1 MKNLYYGISDLYIQD
16 YVNEKGLTIVYSPD
30 ESTFRI
36 YFSLENE
43 FLSSALQNSRD
54 LFTKKIVLS
63 NFSIN
68 LPLGKIESEKI
79 ESMYIKSYNPGRM
92 SVFDGVL
99 KKNLNVFNNEAGV
112 SYFTLSIKEQFQ
124 TFNFLSIKKEKFSN
138 EVWYKGN
145 IIKNYMKSFLVNK
158 DNLIVRADND
168 SVIFSSDVDLSEY
181 ISTFNYTWSIIQ
193 GQNISLFAILKKD
206 KIDLYFNSMYSKNGV
221 GKLYTKFDDIDEI
234 FMGTLKYISNLDKSD
249 SDKFFRYLDLYLEA
263 KSNSSDLNYKI
274 FFIFL
279 IYELIKGES
288 AEDENADQI
297 VSNELG
303 ITKREAA
310 LIRFTRNRYIHH
322 GADLGKAI
330 IWAKTKAEGKYD
342 SDKDSFYIDENDL
355 VSTSVCFYFQ
365 CIILFENFLKKRI
378 KINSKLNDYSYFIN
392 LKSS

>member
-99 KKNLNVFNNEAGV
+99 NKNLNVFNNEAGV

-193 GQNISLFAILKKD
+193 GQNISLFAILKK
-206 KIDLYFNSMYSKNGV
+206 
-221 GKLYTKFDDIDEI
+221 
-234 FMGTLKYISNLDKSD
+234 
-249 SDKFFRYLDLYLEA
+249 R
-263 KSNSSDLNYKI
+263 
-274 FFIFL
+274 
-279 IYELIKGES
+279 
-288 AEDENADQI
+288 
-297 VSNELG
+297 
-303 ITKREAA
+303 
-310 LIRFTRNRYIHH
+310 
-322 GADLGKAI
+322 
-330 IWAKTKAEGKYD
+330 
-342 SDKDSFYIDENDL
+342 
-355 VSTSVCFYFQ
+355 
-365 CIILFENFLKKRI
+365 
-378 KINSKLNDYSYFIN
+378 
-392 LKSS
+392 